1 MWRPQSGHGHACP
14 ATGALN
20 KERET
25 GPATGADW
33 RQRPERSNMF
43 WLRFMT
49 WISLKLGRGAG
60 RIVLHA
66 IAAYFLAFAPTA
78 RRMSRRYLQR
88 ALRLGSPREV
98 GWKHLFR
105 HFLSFASVVHD
116 RVYLINDRFDLF
128 DVRVHNRALVDEL
141 VADGRGAF
149 LIGAH
154 LGSFE
159 VLRALGR
166 RQPGLR
172 IAMAM
177 YEDNARK
184 INAALAAIN
193 PAAQQDIV
201 ALGHVDSMIQVHEL
215 LTRGTVVGMLGD
227 RCLGHD
233 DTCQVDFLGDS
244 AALPVGP
251 FRMAAIMK
259 RPVLFMTG
267 LYLGGNRYDIHF
279 ETLAD
284 FSAVA
289 PRDRTAAVQA
299 AMARHA
305 ALLEQFCLAAPYN
318 WFNFF
323 DFWQAPAP
331 RRAKHPAGIS

>member
-1 MWRPQSGHGHACP
+1 
-14 ATGALN
+14 
-20 KERET
+20 
-25 GPATGADW
+25 
-33 RQRPERSNMF
+33 MF
-43 WLRFMT
+43 WLRVMT
-49 WISLKLGRGAG
+49 WISLKLGRGPS
-60 RIVLHA
+60 RIVLYG

-88 ALRLGSPREV
+88 ALQLGSPGDV
-98 GWKHLFR
+98 GWKRLFR

-128 DVRVHNRALVDEL
+128 DIRIHNRALIDDL

-159 VLRALGR
+159 VLRAVGR

-177 YEDNARK
+177 YEENARK

-193 PAAQQDIV
+193 PNEQQDII
-201 ALGHVDSMIQVHEL
+201 ALGHIDSMMQVHEL
-215 LTRGTVVGMLGD
+215 LARGTVVGMLGD
-227 RCLGHD
+227 RSLGND
-233 DTCQVDFLGDS
+233 DTRQVDFLGER
-244 AALPVGP
+244 AALPLGP

-267 LYLGGNRYDIHF
+267 LYRGGNRYDIHF

-289 PRDRTAAVQA
+289 PRGRTLAVQA
-299 AMARHA
+299 AMTRYA
-305 ALLEQFCLAAPYN
+305 ALMEQFCRPAPYN

-323 DFWQAPAP
+323 DFWQAPGS
-331 RRAKHPAGIS
+331 RQAKPSAESP